1 MEVKKLTP
9 AELEGLLPL
18 VWDVFLEY
26 EGVQYPEDGKRAFW
40 NAIHG
45 PAYLS
50 ALRAYGAF
58 DGGEVLGVIHRRP
71 RRGPPCGPVFR
82 KGCLPWPQH
91 RQTAVERPFG
101 GQRGRCRHR
110 PLLPV
115 RRAGL

>member
-26 EGVQYPEDGKRAFW
+26 EEVQYPEDGKRAFW

-58 DGGEVLGVIHRRP
+58 DGGEAP
-71 RRGPPCGPVFR
+71 RRHSSPPAAGAAM
-82 KGCLPWPQH
+82 WPC
-91 RQTAVERPFG
+91 FS
-101 GQRGRCRHR
+101 
-110 PLLPV
+110 
-115 RRAGL
+115 